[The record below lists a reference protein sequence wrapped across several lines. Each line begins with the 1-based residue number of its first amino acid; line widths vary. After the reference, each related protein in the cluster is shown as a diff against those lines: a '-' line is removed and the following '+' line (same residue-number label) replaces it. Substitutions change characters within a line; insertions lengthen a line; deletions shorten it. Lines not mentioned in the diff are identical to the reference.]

1 MTDKPLY
8 YTLSERWANVPTFS
22 LHEGSVQG
30 NTRQMNIDE
39 GYPWDGASGPTIDTK
54 DSMLPS
60 LIHDFLYEA
69 FRQGKLDPG
78 EWREKAD
85 LEFYDLCLACGMG
98 KLRASTWYYAI
109 RWGAAKAA
117 RPESNHQVLEAP

>member
-1 MTDKPLY
+1 MTDAPASY
-8 YTLSERWANVPTFS
+8 MLSERWVNVPSFA
-22 LHEGSVQG
+22 LREGMVHGPSR
-30 NTRQMNIDE
+30 TLTIE
-39 GYPWDGASGPTIDTK
+39 EEYPWDGASGPTIDTK
-54 DSMLPS
+54 DSMVPS

-69 FRQGKLDPG
+69 FRQGKLDPH

-98 KLRASTWYYAI
+98 KIRASTWFYAI

-117 RPESNHQVLEAP
+117 RPESNHAVLEAP